1 MKLNKHILPSETDH
15 KFDTNSSIESK
26 LPVMNSKIDKLL
38 KLNGFSSRSSQ
49 VSSLKTSRRKIKGPS
64 MKEFEKKL
72 ADRSI
77 NILELKKQKRDKIE
91 NSEYRKRENY

>member
-1 MKLNKHILPSETDH
+1 
-15 KFDTNSSIESK
+15 
-26 LPVMNSKIDKLL
+26 
-38 KLNGFSSRSSQ
+38 
-49 VSSLKTSRRKIKGPS
+49 

-91 NSEYRKRENY
+91 NSEYRKRENYQ